1 MDYRKLELSFHEKA
15 GFRAAVISTGMMI
28 GWAFYDSVIAGL
40 AAGIALMMTE
50 NMYKKGLLEKR
61 KRRLLSQ
68 FKDLLYSISSFV
80 STGRSL
86 GQALEESIDFWR
98 GTYDDQDYIMRELK
112 QMTKNIKESNMPDV
126 DSFDD
131 FAKRSGLEDAEDFVM
146 VCKTCKATGADFF
159 KAAERSAGII
169 EDKIDIE
176 RELSSIMVQKRFEGR
191 VIASSPFGLILMIKI
206 LSPDYMAPL
215 YETTLGRAV
224 STISLVLMAAG
235 LTVMERMIQIE
246 I

>member
-1 MDYRKLELSFHEKA
+1 MYLTVRNMDYRKLELSFHEKA

-50 NMYKKGLLEKR
+50 NMYKKGMLEKR

-98 GTYDDQDYIMRELK
+98 GI
-112 QMTKNIKESNMPDV
+112 
-126 DSFDD
+126 
-131 FAKRSGLEDAEDFVM
+131 
-146 VCKTCKATGADFF
+146 
-159 KAAERSAGII
+159 
-169 EDKIDIE
+169 
-176 RELSSIMVQKRFEGR
+176 
-191 VIASSPFGLILMIKI
+191 
-206 LSPDYMAPL
+206 
-215 YETTLGRAV
+215 
-224 STISLVLMAAG
+224 
-235 LTVMERMIQIE
+235 
-246 I
+246 

>member
-80 STGRSL
+80 STGRS
-86 GQALEESIDFWR
+86 
-98 GTYDDQDYIMRELK
+98 
-112 QMTKNIKESNMPDV
+112 
-126 DSFDD
+126 
-131 FAKRSGLEDAEDFVM
+131 
-146 VCKTCKATGADFF
+146 GA
-159 KAAERSAGII
+159 G
-169 EDKIDIE
+169 
-176 RELSSIMVQKRFEGR
+176 
-191 VIASSPFGLILMIKI
+191 P
-206 LSPDYMAPL
+206 
-215 YETTLGRAV
+215 
-224 STISLVLMAAG
+224 
-235 LTVMERMIQIE
+235 
-246 I
+246 